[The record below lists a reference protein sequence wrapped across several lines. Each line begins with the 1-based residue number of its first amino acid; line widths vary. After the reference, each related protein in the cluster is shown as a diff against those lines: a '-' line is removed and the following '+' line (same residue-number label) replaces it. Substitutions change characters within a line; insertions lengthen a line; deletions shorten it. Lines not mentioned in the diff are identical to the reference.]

1 MAAAARGG
9 LLCFEAMRAPE
20 AADHV
25 HLAACL
31 ARLLDLPEADLPPS
45 AGPDPLPALRGWLA
59 QRDLGLAAV
68 ADPAAFAWPGFWL
81 ARVGDAG
88 GGPARWVLMFGVPS
102 GIVFDPSGRPAEPAP
117 QVVAGFVVGVL
128 DPSGAARLAGADG
141 GVGVVDGI
149 YVAPDAEAPMHAVA
163 LVRADVGGLDGDRY
177 ARGAGTF
184 SGPSAT
190 GTAMTLVEAEALETV
205 VLPDGT
211 RLAPEHARRN
221 VVTRGI
227 ALNALVG
234 RRFAVGEVECYGQ
247 RRCQPCAHWQ
257 RLTRTGVLRGF
268 VHRGGLRAD
277 VLTPGVLRP
286 GDPVRPLD

>member
-1 MAAAARGG
+1 
-9 LLCFEAMRAPE
+9 
-20 AADHV
+20 
-25 HLAACL
+25 
-31 ARLLDLPEADLPPS
+31 
-45 AGPDPLPALRGWLA
+45 
-59 QRDLGLAAV
+59 
-68 ADPAAFAWPGFWL
+68 
-81 ARVGDAG
+81 
-88 GGPARWVLMFGVPS
+88 
-102 GIVFDPSGRPAEPAP
+102 
-117 QVVAGFVVGVL
+117 
-128 DPSGAARLAGADG
+128 
-141 GVGVVDGI
+141 
-149 YVAPDAEAPMHAVA
+149 MHAVA

-184 SGPSAT
+184 SRPSAT

-211 RLAPEHARRN
+211 RLAPEDARRN